1 MCDNNN
7 TYKILIVDDAP
18 VNLEM
23 VSCILQSDGY
33 ELSVARNGMTALSLV
48 RTYCFDLILL
58 DIIMPGMDGF
68 EVCRQIKSSEESKEI
83 PILFL
88 TSIADGDSVVKGLK
102 TGAMDYVTKPFN
114 EAELLARVKTHLE
127 LGRSKQELKKTN
139 EQLHKE
145 IGERRQAEKRYRDMY
160 RNALQGMFQSTLSG
174 KIIRANPAYARI
186 LGYDSPAELLRI
198 ENTGKEIYYCPGERE
213 KVIEALKEKGSLTNY
228 ELKIRQRD
236 GEPAWILLNVRL
248 NSDNPDEPV
257 VEGIAVDHTA
267 YKLAEE
273 ELRHSEET
281 FRYLAIHDNLT
292 GLYNT
297 RYLYQSLDRLLKI
310 SSADD
315 TRFSLIFMDI
325 DNFKK
330 VVDTYGHLN
339 GSQAL
344 QEVAAT
350 IRQTLTDPA
359 YGVAYG
365 GDEFVV
371 VLPGFGKSQ
380 AMDKAGEIRE
390 RMCETVYLSSKG
402 HQVSLRASYGISTY
416 PDDAAD
422 MTNLLTL
429 ADKAM
434 FRIKES
440 GKDAVCVCNEDD
452 LTGAGGN

>member
-1 MCDNNN
+1 MCENNEA
-7 TYKILIVDDAP
+7 YKVLIVDDAP

-23 VSCILQSDGY
+23 VSCILKNEGY
-33 ELSVARNGMTALSLV
+33 ELSVARNGLTALSLV
-48 RTYCFDLILL
+48 RKYCFDLILL

-68 EVCRQIKSSEESKEI
+68 EVCRQLKSGEESKEI

-88 TSIADGDSVVKGLK
+88 SSIADGESVAKGLK
-102 TGAMDYVTKPFN
+102 IGAMDYVTKPFN

-127 LGRSKQELKKTN
+127 LSRSKNELKKIN
-139 EQLHKE
+139 EQLNKE
-145 IGERRQAEKRYRDMY
+145 IAERRQAEKRYRDMY
-160 RNALQGMFQSTLSG
+160 RNALQGMFQSTFSG
-174 KIIRANPAYARI
+174 KIIRANPAYSRI

-198 ENTGKEIYYCPGERE
+198 EDADKKIYYYPEERAYVME
-213 KVIEALKEKGSLTNY
+213 RLKRKGSITNY
-228 ELKIRQRD
+228 ELKIRRRD
-236 GEPAWILLNVRL
+236 GEAAWILLNVRL
-248 NSDNPDEPV
+248 NSENPDDPFT
-257 VEGIAVDHTA
+257 EGIAVDHTA

-281 FRYLAIHDNLT
+281 FRYLAVHDNLT

-297 RYLYQSLDRLLKI
+297 RYLYQSLAGLLEI
-310 SSADD
+310 SSADN

-339 GSQAL
+339 GSQAI

-350 IRQTLTDPA
+350 IRHSIADPA

-371 VLPGFGKSQ
+371 VLPGF
-380 AMDKAGEIRE
+380 DKGRAIEKAEEIRE
-390 RMCETVYLSSKG
+390 RMSETVYLSSKG
-402 HQVSLRASYGISTY
+402 HKVSLRASFGISTC

-422 MTNLLTL
+422 MTKLLTL

-440 GKDAVCVCNEDD
+440 GKDAVCVCSDPPF
-452 LTGAGGN
+452 